1 MILFIPE
8 QSKRTNDTQKIPR
21 KCEDP
26 FFFLF
31 SLFSLRHKRATHSLD
46 LPITRGCQF
55 LARSSSPSPMFL
67 HHVCGT
73 WNYSRAKGNVACA
86 TLEIPPFI
94 KLNPSSPKSSHSPLI
109 SQFVQRKRGVREIL
123 SQILDYAN
131 RCWIAATTN
140 AFLLMRFVNRR

>member
-1 MILFIPE
+1 MKRGGWSCLFLNNRNERTIPRRY
-8 QSKRTNDTQKIPR
+8 QGNVKIPS
-21 KCEDP
+21 
-26 FFFLF
+26 F
-31 SLFSLRHKRATHSLD
+31 SSFPYSPWDTSEQRTAWISL
-46 LPITRGCQF
+46 GCQF

-94 KLNPSSPKSSHSPLI
+94 KLNPSSLKSSHSPLI
-109 SQFVQRKRGVREIL
+109 SLFVQRKRGVREIL

-140 AFLLMRFVNRR
+140 AFLC

>member
-1 MILFIPE
+1 MKRRVGDDPVYSWTIETNERYPE
-8 QSKRTNDTQKIPR
+8 DTKEMWR
-21 KCEDP
+21 SLL
-26 FFFLF
+26 FLF
-31 SLFSLRHKRATHSLD
+31 SLFSLRHNRATHSLD

-109 SQFVQRKRGVREIL
+109 SLFVQRKRGVREIL

-140 AFLLMRFVNRR
+140 AFLC